1 MVKSDQRKIKAL
13 QKKLDKKSMQLM
25 KQYERARS
33 THSKFL
39 RKGLKSGKFGK
50 LFISARRKMENAH
63 TQLQNH
69 LYKSGKNRRR
79 IK

>member
-1 MVKSDQRKIKAL
+1 MVKSDQKKIKAL
-13 QKKLDKKSMQLM
+13 QKKLDKKSLQLM

-33 THSKFL
+33 TYSKFL

-50 LFISARRKMENAH
+50 SFISARTNFWNAH
-63 TQLQNH
+63 TRLQNH